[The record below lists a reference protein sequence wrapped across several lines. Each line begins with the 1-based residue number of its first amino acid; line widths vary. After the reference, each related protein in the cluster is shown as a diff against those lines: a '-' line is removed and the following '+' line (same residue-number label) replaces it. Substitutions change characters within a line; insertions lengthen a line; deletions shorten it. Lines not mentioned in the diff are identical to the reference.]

1 MNNTL
6 LAFLEL
12 VSLAKKIQ
20 AKQNQFLKTNSFG
33 KSPLR
38 KVLQMAS
45 FLGNQQMRRKL
56 FIKNGTEKNQLLKH
70 LSTKIMKSGNEENCR
85 RTGVQYS
92 RYNFQTQ
99 QNEYTTYFVVSFF
112 ENFKRL
118 KEHKHRNA

>member
-1 MNNTL
+1 M

-70 LSTKIMKSGNEENCR
+70 LSTKIMKKIAD
-85 RTGVQYS
+85 VQV
-92 RYNFQTQ
+92 YNFQTQ
-99 QNEYTTYFVVSFF
+99 QNEYTTCSVVSFF